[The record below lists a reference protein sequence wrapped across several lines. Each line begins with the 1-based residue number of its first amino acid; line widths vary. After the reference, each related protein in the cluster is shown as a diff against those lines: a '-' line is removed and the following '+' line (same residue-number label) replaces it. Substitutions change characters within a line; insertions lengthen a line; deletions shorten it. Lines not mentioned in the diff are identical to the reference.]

1 MFPNYIDLVGHKK
14 KQQKKQKKGKKYT
27 YKKDKL
33 INK

>member
-14 KQQKKQKKGKKYT
+14 KKQKKQKKGKKYT